1 MPAHWRPEG
10 RSAGKKAPMSATKM
24 GIVAMR
30 IAASE
35 ALVRAIP
42 VFSKLK

>member
-1 MPAHWRPEG
+1 MPAHWRPGAARPAE
-10 RSAGKKAPMSATKM
+10 APISATKI

>member
-10 RSAGKKAPMSATKM
+10 RSAGTNAPITATKIGM
-24 GIVAMR
+24 VAMR

-42 VFSKLK
+42 RFSKLK